1 MFGNYVAKR
10 LEYSSVWK
18 YWAIRTGVVIGGA
31 VIGWFAGTALLKMLT
46 KYVLANPAV
55 ASKLP
60 KIALWFMG
68 MGGAS
73 GQIANDLFSKYGSHM
88 FNPKHGLG
96 DLISMLGKRG
106 VFNKA
111 FQIVSS
117 KISQAQNGSNQIYAV
132 INGIKVTIRF
142 WFKDGQFGSF
152 NIIGGWIERI
162 IGKLLK

>member
-1 MFGNYVAKR
+1 
-10 LEYSSVWK
+10 
-18 YWAIRTGVVIGGA
+18 
-31 VIGWFAGTALLKMLT
+31 
-46 KYVLANPAV
+46 
-55 ASKLP
+55 
-60 KIALWFMG
+60 MG

-73 GQIANDLFSKYGSHM
+73 SQIANDLFSKYGSHM

-96 DLISMLGKRG
+96 DLISMLGKRRA
-106 VFNKA
+106 FNKA

-117 KISQAQNGSNQIYAV
+117 KISQAQNVSNQIYAV

-142 WFKDGQFGSF
+142 WFKGGQFGSF